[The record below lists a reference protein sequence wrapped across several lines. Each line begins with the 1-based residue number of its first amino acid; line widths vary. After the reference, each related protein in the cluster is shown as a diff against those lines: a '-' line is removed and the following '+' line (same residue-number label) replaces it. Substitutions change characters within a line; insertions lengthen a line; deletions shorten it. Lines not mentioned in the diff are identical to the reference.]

1 MFTPKLHLSYSYMAF
16 PQTCVW
22 TAAGWWQYTYNLTTC
37 NSTFINR
44 FPHLLPYHGPEEHD
58 HLGEEFLNY
67 QTMPTTSLQDET
79 EMESFWAGMATRK
92 HKVYIFFVFLF
103 GRCGLAT
110 YVAFID
116 ACIYCVIHDAN
127 YACCIWT
134 LLQCTYSI
142 NQNKIWY
149 VFPFCSLFILNRWQE
164 PKNLRGLLP
173 SPSWSWCCP
182 IRMQMLRGCFQLWDW
197 TKLRPEIAWHWMA
210 PCLQ

>member
-1 MFTPKLHLSYSYMAF
+1 LESRRLLFRS
-16 PQTCVW
+16 
-22 TAAGWWQYTYNLTTC
+22 TC

-44 FPHLLPYHGPEEHD
+44 FPYLLPYHGPEEHD

-92 HKVYIFFVFLF
+92 QCIHCF
-103 GRCGLAT
+103 GRCGFAT
-110 YVAFID
+110 TFSIID

-127 YACCIWT
+127 YACCIST

-164 PKNLRGLLP
+164 PKDRKSVVYG
-173 SPSWSWCCP
+173 
-182 IRMQMLRGCFQLWDW
+182 
-197 TKLRPEIAWHWMA
+197 K
-210 PCLQ
+210 